1 VSCGEWVRKDG
12 CPFYICLLY
21 VASFEGKSK
30 KYEKSGLENSG
41 GDNFTL
47 FFLKKNKIKLPVTI
61 NSHFLLA

>member
-1 VSCGEWVRKDG
+1 
-12 CPFYICLLY
+12 

-47 FFLKKNKIKLPVTI
+47 FFFKKNKIKLPVTI